1 MHKHYGRMLK
11 LLGKLSEE
19 KPVKEIDEKIAEVQ
33 SELKWHYASR
43 HVLRS
48 CANKYPHAY
57 KPF

>member
-1 MHKHYGRMLK
+1 MLKHYGRMLK
-11 LLGKLSEE
+11 LLAKLLEE

-33 SELKWHYASR
+33 NELKWHFAAK

-48 CANKYPHAY
+48 CVNKYPHAY